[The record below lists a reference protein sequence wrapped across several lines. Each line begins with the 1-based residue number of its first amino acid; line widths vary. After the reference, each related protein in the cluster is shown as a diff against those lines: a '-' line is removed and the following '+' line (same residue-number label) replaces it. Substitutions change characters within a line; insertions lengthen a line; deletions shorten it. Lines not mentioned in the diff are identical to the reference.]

1 MANQIKDGWFSE
13 ISQEMWPGQA
23 LSLEVDGELLWNKK
37 SDFQDVLVFKNKGPW
52 GTVFA
57 LDGAIQVTDKDEF
70 SYHEMMAHLPL
81 FSHPEP
87 KKVLIIGGGDG
98 GVMGQVL
105 KHPSVESVTLC
116 DVDKMVPEISRK
128 FFPQLAAS
136 YDDPRATLNIGDGF
150 AFLEDKENEY
160 DVLIVDSSDPEGPA
174 STLFGQ
180 EFYARCRKALKPD
193 GVLVTQ
199 GESYW
204 IHLPLIK
211 KMTGFIKEIGYVF
224 SRLVIVSLLLC
235 CGGATTLL
243 PTPRSFQH
251 VEYAQISI
259 PTYPCGGIGFFVCSD
274 AKSTATPVR
283 EPTPEVQEQLKMY
296 SPEMHVQVWPVG
308 SHFEQ
313 GNTHTHT
320 HRPLPFRRS

>member
-81 FSHPEP
+81 FSHPDP

-128 FFPQLAAS
+128 FFPHLAAS

-211 KMTGFIKEIGYVF
+211 KMTGFIREIG
-224 SRLVIVSLLLC
+224 
-235 CGGATTLL
+235 
-243 PTPRSFQH
+243 FQH

-296 SPEMHVQVWPVG
+296 SPEMHVQA
-308 SHFEQ
+308 F
-313 GNTHTHT
+313 T
-320 HRPLPFRRS
+320 LPPFVKRALAEA